1 MKVKTKN
8 KNNIYIVNNIGR
20 NQDLFPSKLKHDFC
34 IYTTS
39 HFYIL
44 ID

>member
-8 KNNIYIVNNIGR
+8 KNNIYIVNNIAS
-20 NQDLFPSKLKHDFC
+20 NQDLIPSKLEHDFC

-39 HFYIL
+39 HFYI
-44 ID
+44 